1 MFGGEIDCKSKKPE
15 YGQFILSRNEE
26 QMEKRSALGVELV
39 LAPFVSHHNRQLLAL
54 SETAVNT
61 DSSASLFV
69 STR

>member
-1 MFGGEIDCKSKKPE
+1 
-15 YGQFILSRNEE
+15 
-26 QMEKRSALGVELV
+26 MEKRSALGVELV
-39 LAPFVSHHNRQLLAL
+39 LAPFVSHHNHHLLAL